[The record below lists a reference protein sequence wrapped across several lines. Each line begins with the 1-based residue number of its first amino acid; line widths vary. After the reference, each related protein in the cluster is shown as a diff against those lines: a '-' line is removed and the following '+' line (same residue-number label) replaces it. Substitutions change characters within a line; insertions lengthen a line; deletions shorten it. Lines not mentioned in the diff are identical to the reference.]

1 MKECPSCK
9 AWCFDDMETCFGCLH
24 RFGREE
30 DEQASPSAQMA
41 DALSKSSLL
50 GSAKSKRSDT
60 RMKVA
65 VSEDGGVGTK
75 VASFED
81 GGVRAKDAT
90 FDMKGKVAPFAG
102 LERVVTPSGTVRPFT
117 ESERVVTPSG
127 TVRSFTELE
136 RVVTPSGVTRP
147 FAGDGAESFSLREGW
162 TLRIEV
168 PESGDGLVVRLERP
182 LP

>member
-1 MKECPSCK
+1 
-9 AWCFDDMETCFGCLH
+9 
-24 RFGREE
+24 
-30 DEQASPSAQMA
+30 
-41 DALSKSSLL
+41 
-50 GSAKSKRSDT
+50 
-60 RMKVA
+60 MKVA

-127 TVRSFTELE
+127 
-136 RVVTPSGVTRP
+136 VTRP

>member
-50 GSAKSKRSDT
+50 GSARSKVSDVG
-60 RMKVA
+60 MKIA
-65 VSEDGGVGTK
+65 ASEDGGAGIK

-81 GGVRAKDAT
+81 GGVRAKDAS
-90 FDMKGKVAPFAG
+90 FDKKDKVA
-102 LERVVTPSGTVRPFT
+102 SFT

-127 TVRSFTELE
+127 TTRS
-136 RVVTPSGVTRP
+136 
-147 FAGDGAESFSLREGW
+147 FAGDGTESFSLREGW

>member
-127 TVRSFTELE
+127 
-136 RVVTPSGVTRP
+136 VTRP